1 MPEQPAPGE
10 RDLHLLLRRME
21 PELRSGEFVFSSTYA
36 VPPGAEVFAWIRED
50 EGVTLIL
57 DRLEADRLGLTY
69 GFVAAQITLR
79 VHSALEA
86 VGLTSAVS
94 TALGEAGI
102 SCNVIAGYFHDH
114 LFVPV
119 ADGRRAV
126 QVLRE
131 LAASG

>member
-1 MPEQPAPGE
+1 
-10 RDLHLLLRRME
+10 ME
-21 PELRSGEFVFSSTYA
+21 PELRSGEFVFSSTEA
-36 VPPGAEVFAWIRED
+36 VPPSAEVFAWIRED

-79 VHSALEA
+79 VHSALDA

-119 ADGRRAV
+119 VDGRRAV

>member
-1 MPEQPAPGE
+1 
-10 RDLHLLLRRME
+10 ME
-21 PELRSGEFVFSSTYA
+21 PELRSGEFVFSSTDA

-57 DRLEADRLGLTY
+57 DRLEADRLRLTY